1 MNMKKYTTVALAA
14 TMAVGTVIPASAA
27 SIDKIVGNNRYETA
41 AMISKRAYSTAETVI
56 LVNDDAIP
64 DALAATPYANAL
76 KAPILLTSKNAL
88 TAVTKD
94 EIVRTGAKKVV
105 LIGGE
110 AVLPEALV
118 EELKAAGVTTVDRI
132 KGDTREE
139 TALEI
144 AKALNDF
151 NKSNK
156 LEAINSVAVVNG
168 TNGLADAV
176 SVAAIAAEKGMPI
189 ILSNPKKGIE
199 VSKDFIKDN
208 KISNSYIIGGDSVVS
223 EEVAESL
230 PAAIRIE
237 GKNRNDTNARVI
249 EEFYKG
255 KELNNIYVAK
265 DGIKKSGELIDA
277 LSVGVLAA
285 KNNAPVVI
293 VGSKLSDSQKSLF
306 KNKVIKTITQ
316 VGGNGNEDAVEEIK
330 ATQTNINYEVNN
342 KDDLNTVLANAN
354 AGDTITLKT
363 NADTSDDF
371 TISTDKAIN
380 IKINGTFNG
389 KVTLDSAEANVEILG
404 GSIKKLETKRAA
416 SLSVAGGVKV
426 ENLLLDANAESISVI
441 NKGTMTNLDVDAS
454 KASIKNEGTTTSVKI
469 NGTSVTLENTGSI
482 KSVEVNGT
490 GATIKNSGKIEDKIT
505 GTATDVKFEG
515 NKTEAEKAEDK
526 KKKSSNRNK
535 IKQSKI

>member
-94 EIVRTGAKKVV
+94 EIARTGAKKVV

-189 ILSNPKKGIE
+189 ILSNPKKGKE

-265 DGIKKSGELIDA
+265 DGLKKSGELIDA

-285 KNNAPVVI
+285 KNSSPVVI
-293 VGSKLSDSQKSLF
+293 VGSKLSDTQKSLF
-306 KNKVIKTITQ
+306 KSKVIKTITQ
-316 VGGNGNEDAVEEIK
+316 VGGNGNEDAIEEIK
-330 ATQTNINYEVNN
+330 ATQTSINYEVNN
-342 KDDLNTVLANAN
+342 KADLETVLANVN

-371 TISTDKAIN
+371 NISTDKAIN

-389 KVTLDSAEANVEILG
+389 KVTLDSSEANVEILG

-426 ENLLLDANAESISVI
+426 ENLLLDANAESISLV
-441 NKGTMTNLDVDAS
+441 NKGTITNVAVDAS

-515 NKTEAEKAEDK
+515 DKTEAEKAENK
-526 KKKSSNRNK
+526 KEENSATETK
-535 IKQSKI
+535 